1 MNTYSILE
9 CRSCGNVKLVYN
21 GLTLGGKKT
30 SCDCGKESIIIYGLI
45 KDKKFEFRKT
55 RL

>member
-9 CRSCGNVKLVYN
+9 CHSCGNIKLVSN
-21 GLTLGGKKT
+21 DLELGGKET
-30 SCDCGKESIIIYGLI
+30 SCDCSEESIIIYGLI
-45 KDKKFEFRKT
+45 NDKKFEFRKT